1 MKRFTPAQE
10 HPSLY
15 TEADLLP
22 RTLGFFLPQTN
33 AASIWFR
40 LNCLKRQDEAI
51 AVSGTRHVTDRR
63 LLHRA
68 AHCTCGRSLFLQ
80 SRACSDPQ
88 MFQNWEP
95 DCRKRQSGRRL
106 ECLAAEKTFFCFSR
120 SRRDSVRRI
129 LREKLSARRN
139 GRDHVDQDTIWIL
152 RDEMALAE
160 RFVLQGQ
167 KNG

>member
-1 MKRFTPAQE
+1 MKRFAPTQE

-33 AASIWFR
+33 ATSIWFR

-51 AVSGTRHVTDRR
+51 AVSDTRHVTDRR
-63 LLHRA
+63 LLHWA
-68 AHCTCGRSLFLQ
+68 AIAHAAGRCSC
-80 SRACSDPQ
+80 SRAHVPIHRCSKTG
-88 MFQNWEP
+88 NRIAE
-95 DCRKRQSGRRL
+95 SGNPVEDL
-106 ECLAAEKTFFCFSR
+106 SLSLPKKTFFCFSR

-129 LREKLSARRN
+129 LCEELSARRN